1 MIFFQFAHLSAFIP
15 IQERKISLGLL
26 LDSKV
31 IPLRILSSFS
41 LPRFSF
47 GLWSQPTENPAQF
60 LTVAVIGG
68 NWVRVG
74 CDAEG
79 LHLRNCFRRGFICTR
94 RCWSTEHNIV
104 FWSVWGKQTK
114 FLFFLSLT
122 MHCSDCIC
130 LQTCQTQW
138 AVRANRIWQKPPSSG
153 AQAAAWWP
161 EAGSTWTSRE
171 SSLVTACGI
180 TWRLIMIANSL
191 CKYFSW
197 WFDPPVFQKHGI
209 TKWSHHS
216 SVWIVSLFVFFY
228 PFLYKNNTAE
238 ILSFDV

>member
-94 RCWSTEHNIV
+94 RCWSTEHKLYFEVCGESKLN
-104 FWSVWGKQTK
+104 FCS
-114 FLFFLSLT
+114 FFLSRCTAATAFASRLVR
-122 MHCSDCIC
+122 HSEPFA
-130 LQTCQTQW
+130 QTG
-138 AVRANRIWQKPPSSG
+138 SG
-153 AQAAAWWP
+153 RSHQAAGP
-161 EAGSTWTSRE
+161 RLRHDGRRREAPG
-171 SSLVTACGI
+171 LLG
-180 TWRLIMIANSL
+180 N
-191 CKYFSW
+191 
-197 WFDPPVFQKHGI
+197 PP
-209 TKWSHHS
+209 
-216 SVWIVSLFVFFY
+216 
-228 PFLYKNNTAE
+228 
-238 ILSFDV
+238 